1 MANKA
6 RGYAD
11 VTIGNETFELAF
23 GLGVLAEIESEFDV
37 ESFEEALD
45 FGDKVSA
52 SRLRKLMF
60 ALLRGNE
67 IDLTPERRRAVDMMS
82 PAEFMEKLTAVT
94 GASPLAQ
101 QQYDSD
107 KTEKATKRPFPAR
120 NAGKRG

>member
-11 VTIGNETFELAF
+11 VSIGNETFELAF
-23 GLGVLAEIESEFDV
+23 GLGVLAEIESEFGV

-45 FGDKVSA
+45 FGEKVSA

-67 IDLTPERRRAVDMMS
+67 IDLTPERRRAIDFMT
-82 PAEFMEKLTAVT
+82 PAEFMEKLTAIT
-94 GASPLAQ
+94 SASPLAQ
-101 QQYDSD
+101 QQDAEPKGKAD
-107 KTEKATKRPFPAR
+107 KAPFRAR
-120 NAGKRG
+120 SAGRRG

>member
-1 MANKA
+1 MANRA

-11 VTIGNETFELAF
+11 VCIGNETFELAF

-67 IDLTPERRRAVDMMS
+67 VELTPERRRAVDMMS
-82 PAEFMEKLTAVT
+82 PADFMEKLTAIT
-94 GASPLAQ
+94 GSSPLTQ
-101 QQYDSD
+101 QQTQEP
-107 KTEKATKRPFPAR
+107 KEKATKTPFRAR
-120 NAGKRG
+120 NAGRRG

>member
-1 MANKA
+1 MANRA

-11 VTIGNETFELAF
+11 VSIGNETFELAF

-67 IDLTPERRRAVDMMS
+67 VELTPERRRAVDMMS
-82 PAEFMEKLTAVT
+82 PADFMEKLTAIT
-94 GASPLAQ
+94 GSSPLTQ
-101 QQYDSD
+101 QQTQEP
-107 KTEKATKRPFPAR
+107 KEKATKTPFRAR
-120 NAGKRG
+120 NAGRRG

>member
-23 GLGVLAEIESEFDV
+23 GLGVLAEIESEFGV

-45 FGDKVSA
+45 FGEKVSA

-60 ALLRGNE
+60 ALLRGNDIE
-67 IDLTPERRRAVDMMS
+67 LSPDRRRAIDAMT
-82 PAEFMEKLTAVT
+82 PADFMEKLTAVT
-94 GASPLAQ
+94 GASPLQKQESDQ
-101 QQYDSD
+101 QGERSAGSPFR
-107 KTEKATKRPFPAR
+107 EKKG
-120 NAGKRG
+120 GKRG

>member
-11 VTIGNETFELAF
+11 VSIGNENFELAF
-23 GLGVLAEIESEFDV
+23 GLGVLAEIESEFGV

-45 FGDKVSA
+45 FGEKVSA

-67 IDLTPERRRAVDMMS
+67 IDLTPERRRAVDMMT

-94 GASPLAQ
+94 GASPIAQ
-101 QQYDSD
+101 QQPDSA
-107 KTEKATKRPFPAR
+107 KSEKATKAPFRAR
-120 NAGKRG
+120 SAGRRG